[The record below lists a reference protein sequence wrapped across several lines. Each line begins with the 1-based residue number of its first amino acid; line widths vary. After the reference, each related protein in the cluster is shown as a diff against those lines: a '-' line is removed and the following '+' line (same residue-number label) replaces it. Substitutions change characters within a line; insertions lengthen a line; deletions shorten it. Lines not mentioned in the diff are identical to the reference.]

1 MFFQPP
7 CLPIL
12 VIVSSQPQPG
22 KEDLFWKMIVQNNV
36 KYMVALEV
44 IEQNIKS
51 QVYTLNYNKS
61 IGTSFLI

>member
-12 VIVSSQPQPG
+12 VIVSSQPRPG

-61 IGTSFLI
+61 IDTSFLI